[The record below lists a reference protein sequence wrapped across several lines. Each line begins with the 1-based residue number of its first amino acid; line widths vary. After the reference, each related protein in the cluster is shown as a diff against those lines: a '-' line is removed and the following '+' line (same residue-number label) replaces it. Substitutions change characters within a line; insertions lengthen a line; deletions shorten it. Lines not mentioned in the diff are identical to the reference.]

1 MPVTAKLSRKFYE
14 TFGDD
19 LANEFVEWF
28 NSVDAQYRTDLRDM
42 LDQRFLTQDARVDQR
57 LAESFAAQDAR
68 IAERFAAQDARI
80 AEHFAAQDARIA
92 ERFAAQDAS
101 LGAFEAQM
109 ASRLERLESRLL
121 GRMEGMIAS
130 AQSKQQK
137 WTIGLWTAT
146 ILAVIAARVL

>member
-57 LAESFAAQDAR
+57 LAER
-68 IAERFAAQDARI
+68 
-80 AEHFAAQDARIA
+80 FAAQDARIA

>member
-1 MPVTAKLSRKFYE
+1 MPVTAKLSRKFYDI
-14 TFGDD
+14 FGDD

-57 LAESFAAQDAR
+57 LAE
-68 IAERFAAQDARI
+68 RFAAQDARI

-92 ERFAAQDAS
+92 ERFAAQDAR
-101 LGAFEAQM
+101 LAAFEAQV

-137 WTIGLWTAT
+137 WTIGLWTTT
-146 ILAVIAARVL
+146 ILAVVATRLL